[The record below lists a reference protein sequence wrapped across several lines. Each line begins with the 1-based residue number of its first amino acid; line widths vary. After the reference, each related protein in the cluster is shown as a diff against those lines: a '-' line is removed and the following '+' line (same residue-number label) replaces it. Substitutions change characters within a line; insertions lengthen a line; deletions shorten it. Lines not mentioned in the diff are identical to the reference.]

1 MYQTMRLLNNKKT
14 FIIAE
19 AGVNH
24 NGNFN
29 LAKKLI
35 KLAKKAGADAV
46 KFQIYNTEKLVP
58 KNLSTASYQK
68 KNSKISNQYDL
79 LKKLELTQNQHIK
92 LKDFSKKNGII
103 YLASAFDLES
113 LSFVQKLKLPIIK
126 IPSGEVENIPYLK
139 IISKLNKPV
148 LLSTGLSKFSEIVNI
163 VKILYSFGLKKKN
176 LYILHCN
183 SSYPSKFSDVNLNSI
198 NYLKKYFKSTVGYS
212 DHSLGIEIPIAAV
225 SLGAKIIEKHLTIN
239 TRMNGPDHSASLEFK
254 DFKKMVDCIRN
265 IEKSFGSKFKPIS
278 KAANKNLKVLRK
290 YIFASK
296 TINRGELFSE
306 NNLEIL
312 RGSGGVP
319 ALNWL
324 KIINKRSKNK
334 IAKGQKI
341 NKEFIC

>member
-1 MYQTMRLLNNKKT
+1 MRLLDNKKT

-35 KLAKKAGADAV
+35 KLAKKTGADAV
-46 KFQIYNTEKLVP
+46 KFQIYNTDKLVS
-58 KNLSTASYQK
+58 KKLSTATYQK
-68 KNSKISNQYDL
+68 KNSNITSQYNL

-92 LKDFSKKNGII
+92 LKDFAKKNGII
-103 YLASAFDLES
+103 YLASAFDLTS
-113 LSFVQKLKLPIIK
+113 LKFVEKLKLPIIK

-163 VKILYSFGLKKKN
+163 VKILYSFGLKRKN

-183 SSYPSKFSDVNLNSI
+183 SSYPSNFSDVNLNSI
-198 NYLKKYFKSTVGYS
+198 NYLKSYFKTTVGYS
-212 DHSLGIEIPIAAV
+212 DHSLGIEVPIAAV
-225 SLGAKIIEKHLTIN
+225 SMGAKIIEKHLTIDN
-239 TRMNGPDHSASLEFK
+239 KMKGPDHSASLEFQE
-254 DFKKMVDCIRN
+254 FRKMVECIRN
-265 IEKSFGSKFKPIS
+265 IEKSLGSKLKPIS

-296 TINRGELFSE
+296 TINKGELFSE
-306 NNLEIL
+306 NNLETL
-312 RGSGGVP
+312 RGSKGVS

-334 IAKGQKI
+334 IIKGERIK
-341 NKEFIC
+341 KEFIC